1 MSPAALSESGRHQP
15 PPGRPR
21 LLVTRARGPATRS
34 AFLGL
39 PTTHRALVRWEKHVL
54 RHLGLAGGGSLL
66 GRPARPHRG
75 HFSRPLDSGA
85 SLTIGSTRL
94 DTLKKWGR
102 PTQTAR
108 WAECLPHHRMSA
120 HTKSE
125 AQRGPVAA
133 TRADRRVPDHSPGH
147 AERTS
152 VRGGAKN
159 GFTWGVGCTGDAKS
173 WTCGRPCAEF
183 STRKSDQ
190 TTALARSRGP
200 LGTISMLLEG
210 LRAAHSPGTVFGWRT
225 RFL

>member
-1 MSPAALSESGRHQP
+1 MR
-15 PPGRPR
+15 
-21 LLVTRARGPATRS
+21 
-34 AFLGL
+34 
-39 PTTHRALVRWEKHVL
+39 
-54 RHLGLAGGGSLL
+54 
-66 GRPARPHRG
+66 
-75 HFSRPLDSGA
+75 
-85 SLTIGSTRL
+85 
-94 DTLKKWGR
+94 
-102 PTQTAR
+102 
-108 WAECLPHHRMSA
+108 HHRMSA
-120 HTKSE
+120 HTKFE
-125 AQRGPVAA
+125 GQRGPVAA

-173 WTCGRPCAEF
+173 WTCGRPRAEF

-225 RFL
+225 KNDPTVPAHRRRGPERLTASLLTSREYTRLKTTSRASSDPHVSPTGRTLHVAMAA

>member
-102 PTQTAR
+102 PTQTASGLNVYRTTGCPHTQNPRLSGDR
-108 WAECLPHHRMSA
+108 WQPRGRTDACQITHLVMLSA
-120 HTKSE
+120 
-125 AQRGPVAA
+125 
-133 TRADRRVPDHSPGH
+133 RACV
-147 AERTS
+147 
-152 VRGGAKN
+152 
-159 GFTWGVGCTGDAKS
+159 VGQQMA
-173 WTCGRPCAEF
+173 
-183 STRKSDQ
+183 
-190 TTALARSRGP
+190 SRGA
-200 LGTISMLLEG
+200 LGARGMLNHG
-210 LRAAHSPGTVFGWRT
+210 LADGRVQNFQRVNLTKPPPSLAHGVR
-225 RFL
+225 